1 MKPNLIMYCFL
12 EICLLVTE
20 AVLIF
25 NLEVGSLLYSFR
37 KYSHSLIF
45 SYVNE
50 PQFCFSLCRQE
61 APCFSLA
68 TSRMHK
74 SILIKAVDF

>member
-1 MKPNLIMYCFL
+1 MKPNLIMYCSL

-25 NLEVGSLLYSFR
+25 ILEVGFLLYR

-45 SYVNE
+45 SYIYELNSVLAYVDEKPHASALQLHACIN
-50 PQFCFSLCRQE
+50 LC
-61 APCFSLA
+61 L
-68 TSRMHK
+68 
-74 SILIKAVDF
+74 